1 MYLRKIVLIASSA
14 ALLAPAISNASSS
27 PEKTALNACVQA
39 FATSLATPG
48 NAAPAVK
55 VDYRGAVSTGSVL
68 DYFASE
74 YTFDLHANSGR
85 TGQPVGHVSCTSDTR
100 GAVISISQMPFA
112 AKN

>member
-1 MYLRKIVLIASSA
+1 MYLRKIVLIGACA
-14 ALLAPAISNASSS
+14 AVLAPAISNAS
-27 PEKTALNACVQA
+27 PERTALNACVRA

-55 VDYRGAVSTGSVL
+55 VDYRGDITSGSVL

-74 YTFDLHANSGR
+74 YTFDLHANNGK
-85 TGQPVGHVSCTSDTR
+85 TGLAVGHVSCTSDTR
-100 GAVISISQMPFA
+100 GAVISMSQVARA